1 LALEAALKRKDQGLA
16 LKDKDILAV
25 VATLR
30 SKDETNAVLE
40 AARQAAETARVD
52 ARDLVIEKELVTK
65 QENFLTAW
73 QNKFDELADI
83 AQKPAVDGAMIKRIR
98 DRS

>member
-1 LALEAALKRKDQGLA
+1 M
-16 LKDKDILAV
+16 KDKDILAV

-73 QNKFDELADI
+73 QKKFDELADI

>member
-1 LALEAALKRKDQGLA
+1 M
-16 LKDKDILAV
+16 KDKDILAV

>member
-1 LALEAALKRKDQGLA
+1 MALEAALKRKDQGLA

-30 SKDETNAVLE
+30 SKDETHAVLE